1 MDKKKT
7 FDFSGW
13 ATRNDV
19 KCSDG
24 RTIRKDAFKHC
35 DGQTV
40 PLVWNHNHTDLDNV
54 LGHALLQNRNEG
66 VYAYCSFNE
75 TEQGK
80 MAKELVKHGDIRALS
95 IYANQLKQN
104 GGDVIHGA
112 IRELSLVLA
121 GANPEAIIKDV
132 LAHSENSDIT
142 KDNLIIP
149 EKGTTEDWN
158 FDSEFEEI
166 QHAEEEEVSHADE
179 EKKAA
184 DSGKSEDEET
194 IADVYN
200 TLTEKQKLVVEAI
213 IGAALSESNENTQE
227 EDENMKHNAFEQTGA
242 VEETVTTLSHSDL
255 LDVIADAKRSGSLK
269 DAYNMKKKAK
279 EDELQH
285 SITDI
290 DLLFPEVKAI
300 NNTPTT
306 INDDTNWVGK
316 VMGGVHH
323 TPFSRVKMMAF
334 DITGEEA
341 RARGYVKGNQK
352 EEEVIGALRRETS
365 PQTVYK
371 LQKLDRD
378 DIIDVTDFDVV
389 AYIKNEMR
397 GKLDEE
403 IARAILIGDGRSK
416 ASKDKINPLNI
427 RPILGDDPTYVV
439 SKQLTKEQG
448 EDEYAFA
455 KKFIKAVIR
464 SRKDYK
470 GKGNPTLFCT
480 EDLLTDML
488 LIEDRNQRIIYD
500 TMDKLKTALRVVDIV
515 TVPCFE
521 NQTRTAE
528 GFDYKL
534 MGILVNL
541 SDYNVGADKG
551 GAVSMF
557 DDFDINFNKYEYL
570 IETRCSGAMVAP
582 YGAITF
588 EEKSTHV
595 EPEQHE

>member
-1 MDKKKT
+1 MEEIFKMAKET

-13 ATRNDV
+13 ATRNDI

-40 PLVWNHNHTDLDNV
+40 PLVWNHNHTDADNV
-54 LGHALLQNRNEG
+54 LGKALLENRNEG
-66 VYAYCSFNE
+66 VYAYCSFNG
-75 TEQGK
+75 TENGK
-80 MAKELVKHGDIRALS
+80 NAKELVKHGDIVSLS

-112 IRELSLVLA
+112 IKEVSLVLA
-121 GANPEAIIKDV
+121 GANPGAKIENVMAHGELDEESATIWNGVTELKFDVDVDTDAI
-132 LAHSENSDIT
+132 
-142 KDNLIIP
+142 
-149 EKGTTEDWN
+149 
-158 FDSEFEEI
+158 
-166 QHAEEEEVSHADE
+166 SHAAAQE
-179 EKKAA
+179 EPAKME
-184 DSGKSEDEET
+184 DSKEGKEET

-200 TLTEKQKLVVEAI
+200 TLTEKQKLVVNAL
-213 IGAALSESNENTQE
+213 IGAALEEKAENDDQE
-227 EDENMKHNAFEQTGA
+227 EDEEMKHNAFEQTN
-242 VEETVTTLSHSDL
+242 EIETNVLSHSDL
-255 LDVIADAKRSGSLK
+255 VDVIANAKKTGSLK
-269 DAYNMKKKAK
+269 DSYIAK
-279 EDELQH
+279 CNEKDVDLQH
-285 SITDI
+285 SINNLDV
-290 DLLFPEVKAI
+290 LFPEVKAI
-300 NNTPTT
+300 NNTPVT
-306 INDDTNWVGK
+306 INDDTNWVAK

-341 RARGYVKGNQK
+341 RARGYIKGNQK

-403 IARAILIGDGRSK
+403 IARAVLIGDGRSS
-416 ASKDKINPLNI
+416 ASKDKINPLHI

-439 SKQLTKEQG
+439 SKQLKRDASA
-448 EDEYAFA
+448 DEYTFA
-455 KKFIKAVIR
+455 KQFIKAVIK
-464 SRKDYK
+464 SRKEYK

-488 LIEDRNQRIIYD
+488 LIEDANQRVIYD

-521 NQTRTAE
+521 NQTRKVGE
-528 GFDYKL
+528 QNLKL
-534 MGILVNL
+534 MAILVNL

-570 IETRCSGAMVAP
+570 IETRCSGAMVQP
-582 YGAITF
+582 YGAVTF
-588 EEKSTHV
+588 EEQV
-595 EPEQHE
+595 AAEGPAA

>member
-1 MDKKKT
+1 MAKET

-13 ATRNDV
+13 ATRNDI

-40 PLVWNHNHTDLDNV
+40 PLVWNHNHTDADNV
-54 LGHALLQNRNEG
+54 LGKALLENRKEG
-66 VYAYCSFNE
+66 VYAYCSFNG
-75 TEQGK
+75 TENGK
-80 MAKELVKHGDIRALS
+80 NAKELVKHGDIVSLS

-112 IRELSLVLA
+112 IKEVSLVLA
-121 GANPEAIIKDV
+121 GANPGAKIENVMAHGELDEESATIWNGVTEFNYDV
-132 LAHSENSDIT
+132 DV
-142 KDNLIIP
+142 DV
-149 EKGTTEDWN
+149 
-158 FDSEFEEI
+158 DSI
-166 QHAEEEEVSHADE
+166 SHADAPKAEAEKEKSPE
-179 EKKAA
+179 E
-184 DSGKSEDEET
+184 GKEET
-194 IADVYN
+194 IADIYN
-200 TLTEKQKLVVEAI
+200 TLTDKQKMVVNAL
-213 IGAALSESNENTQE
+213 IGAALEEKAQNNNQE
-227 EDENMKHNAFEQTGA
+227 EDEKMKHNAFEQTN
-242 VEETVTTLSHSDL
+242 EIETNVLSHSDL
-255 LDVIADAKRSGSLK
+255 VDVIADAKKFGSLK
-269 DAYNMKKKAK
+269 DAYIAK
-279 EDELQH
+279 CNEKEVDLQH
-285 SITDI
+285 SINNLDV
-290 DLLFPEVKAI
+290 LFPEAKAI
-300 NNTPTT
+300 NNTPVT
-306 INDDTNWVGK
+306 INDDTSWVAK

-341 RARGYVKGNQK
+341 RARGYIKGNKK

-403 IARAILIGDGRSK
+403 IARAVLIGDGRSS
-416 ASKDKINPLNI
+416 ASKDKINPLHI
-427 RPILGDDPTYVV
+427 RPILGDDSTYVV
-439 SKQLTKEQG
+439 SKQLKRDAS

-455 KKFIKAVIR
+455 KQFIKAVIK
-464 SRKDYK
+464 SRKEYK

-488 LIEDRNQRIIYD
+488 LIEDRNQRVIYD

-515 TVPCFE
+515 TVPCFD
-521 NQTRTAE
+521 NQTRKVGE
-528 GFDYKL
+528 QNLKL
-534 MGILVNL
+534 MAILVNL
-541 SDYNVGADKG
+541 SDYDIGADKG

-570 IETRCSGAMVAP
+570 IETRCSGAMVQP

-588 EEKSTHV
+588 EEQVASEEV
-595 EPEQHE
+595 AA

>member
-1 MDKKKT
+1 MAKET

-13 ATRNDV
+13 ATRNDI

-40 PLVWNHNHTDLDNV
+40 PLVWNHNHTDADNV
-54 LGHALLQNRNEG
+54 LGKALLENRNEG
-66 VYAYCSFNE
+66 VYAYCSFNG
-75 TEQGK
+75 TENGK
-80 MAKELVKHGDIRALS
+80 NAKELVKHGDIVSLS

-112 IRELSLVLA
+112 IKEVSLVLA
-121 GANPEAIIKDV
+121 GANPGAKIENVMAHGELDEESATIWNGVTELKFDVDVDTDAI
-132 LAHSENSDIT
+132 
-142 KDNLIIP
+142 
-149 EKGTTEDWN
+149 
-158 FDSEFEEI
+158 
-166 QHAEEEEVSHADE
+166 SHADAQE
-179 EKKAA
+179 EPAKKEN
-184 DSGKSEDEET
+184 SEEGKEET

-200 TLTEKQKLVVEAI
+200 TLTEKQKLVVNAL
-213 IGAALSESNENTQE
+213 IGAALEEKAENDDQE
-227 EDENMKHNAFEQTGA
+227 EDEKMKHNAFEQTN
-242 VEETVTTLSHSDL
+242 EIETNVLSHSDL
-255 LDVIADAKRSGSLK
+255 VDVIADAKKSGSLK
-269 DAYNMKKKAK
+269 DAYIAK
-279 EDELQH
+279 CNEKEVDLQH
-285 SITDI
+285 SINNLDV
-290 DLLFPEVKAI
+290 LFPEVKAI
-300 NNTPTT
+300 NNTPVT
-306 INDDTNWVGK
+306 INDDTNWVAK

-341 RARGYVKGNQK
+341 RARGYIKGNKK
-352 EEEVIGALRRETS
+352 EEEVIAALRRETS

-403 IARAILIGDGRSK
+403 IARAVLIGDGRSS
-416 ASKDKINPLNI
+416 ASKDKINPLHI

-439 SKQLTKEQG
+439 SKQLKRDANA
-448 EDEYAFA
+448 DEYAFA
-455 KKFIKAVIR
+455 KQFIKTVIK
-464 SRKDYK
+464 SRKEYK

-488 LIEDRNQRIIYD
+488 LIEDANQRVIYD

-521 NQTRTAE
+521 NQTRKVGE
-528 GFDYKL
+528 QNLKL
-534 MGILVNL
+534 MAILVNL

-570 IETRCSGAMVAP
+570 IETRCSGAMVQP
-582 YGAITF
+582 YGAVTF
-588 EEKSTHV
+588 EEQVTS
-595 EPEQHE
+595 EAAA

>member
-1 MDKKKT
+1 MAKET

-13 ATRNDV
+13 ATRNDI

-40 PLVWNHNHTDLDNV
+40 PLVWNHNHTDADNV
-54 LGHALLQNRNEG
+54 LGKALLENRNEG
-66 VYAYCSFNE
+66 VYAYCSFNG
-75 TEQGK
+75 TENGK
-80 MAKELVKHGDIRALS
+80 NAKELVKHGDIVSLS

-112 IRELSLVLA
+112 IKEVSLVLA
-121 GANPEAIIKDV
+121 GANPGAKIENVMAHGELDEESATIWNGVTELKFDVDVDTDAI
-132 LAHSENSDIT
+132 
-142 KDNLIIP
+142 
-149 EKGTTEDWN
+149 
-158 FDSEFEEI
+158 
-166 QHAEEEEVSHADE
+166 SHADAQE
-179 EKKAA
+179 EPAKME
-184 DSGKSEDEET
+184 DSKEGKEET

-200 TLTEKQKLVVEAI
+200 TLTEKQKLVVNAL
-213 IGAALSESNENTQE
+213 IGAALEEKAENDDQE
-227 EDENMKHNAFEQTGA
+227 EDEKMKHNAFEQTN
-242 VEETVTTLSHSDL
+242 EIETNVLSHSDL
-255 LDVIADAKRSGSLK
+255 VDVIANAKKTGSLK
-269 DAYNMKKKAK
+269 DSYIAK
-279 EDELQH
+279 CNEKDVDLQH
-285 SITDI
+285 SINNLDV
-290 DLLFPEVKAI
+290 LFPEVKAI
-300 NNTPTT
+300 NNTPVT
-306 INDDTNWVGK
+306 INDDTNWVAK

-341 RARGYVKGNQK
+341 RARGYIKGGQK

-403 IARAILIGDGRSK
+403 IARAVLIGDGRSS
-416 ASKDKINPLNI
+416 ASKDKINPLHI

-439 SKQLTKEQG
+439 SKQLKRDASA
-448 EDEYAFA
+448 DEYTFA
-455 KKFIKAVIR
+455 KQFIKAVIK
-464 SRKDYK
+464 SRKEYK

-488 LIEDRNQRIIYD
+488 LIEDRNQRVIYD

-515 TVPCFE
+515 TVPCFD
-521 NQTRTAE
+521 NQTRKVGE
-528 GFDYKL
+528 QNLKL
-534 MGILVNL
+534 MAILVNL
-541 SDYNVGADKG
+541 SDYNIGADKG

-570 IETRCSGAMVAP
+570 IETRCSGAMVQP

-588 EEKSTHV
+588 EEQVTSEAATA
-595 EPEQHE
+595 

>member
-1 MDKKKT
+1 MAKET

-13 ATRNDV
+13 ATRNDI

-40 PLVWNHNHTDLDNV
+40 PLVWNHNHTDADNV
-54 LGHALLQNRNEG
+54 LGKALLENRNEG
-66 VYAYCSFNE
+66 VYAYCSFNG
-75 TEQGK
+75 TENGK
-80 MAKELVKHGDIRALS
+80 NAKELVKHGDIVSLS

-112 IRELSLVLA
+112 IKEVSLVLA
-121 GANPEAIIKDV
+121 GANPGAKIENVMAHGELDEESATIWNGVTELKFDVDVDTDAI
-132 LAHSENSDIT
+132 
-142 KDNLIIP
+142 
-149 EKGTTEDWN
+149 
-158 FDSEFEEI
+158 
-166 QHAEEEEVSHADE
+166 SHAAAQE
-179 EKKAA
+179 EPAKME
-184 DSGKSEDEET
+184 DSKEGKEET

-200 TLTEKQKLVVEAI
+200 TLTEKQKLVVNAL
-213 IGAALSESNENTQE
+213 IGAALEEKAENDDQE
-227 EDENMKHNAFEQTGA
+227 EDEEMKHNAFEQTN
-242 VEETVTTLSHSDL
+242 EIETNVLSHSDL
-255 LDVIADAKRSGSLK
+255 VDVIANAKKTGSLK
-269 DAYNMKKKAK
+269 DSYIAK
-279 EDELQH
+279 CNEKDVDLQH
-285 SITDI
+285 SINNLDV
-290 DLLFPEVKAI
+290 LFPEAKAI
-300 NNTPTT
+300 NNTPVT
-306 INDDTNWVGK
+306 INDDTDWVAK

-341 RARGYVKGNQK
+341 RARGYIKGNQK

-403 IARAILIGDGRSK
+403 IARAILIGDGRSS
-416 ASKDKINPLNI
+416 ASKDKINPLHI

-439 SKQLTKEQG
+439 SKQLKRDASA
-448 EDEYAFA
+448 DEYTFA
-455 KKFIKAVIR
+455 KQFIKAVIK
-464 SRKDYK
+464 SRKEYK

-488 LIEDRNQRIIYD
+488 LIEDRNQRVIYD

-515 TVPCFE
+515 TVPCFD
-521 NQTRTAE
+521 NQIRKVGE
-528 GFDYKL
+528 QNLKL
-534 MGILVNL
+534 MAILVNL
-541 SDYNVGADKG
+541 SDYNIGADKG

-570 IETRCSGAMVAP
+570 IETRCSGAMVQP
-582 YGAITF
+582 YGAVTF
-588 EEKSTHV
+588 EEQVSA
-595 EPEQHE
+595 EAAAEAAA

>member
-1 MDKKKT
+1 MAKET

-13 ATRNDV
+13 ATRNDI

-40 PLVWNHNHTDLDNV
+40 PLVWNHNHTDADNV
-54 LGHALLQNRNEG
+54 LGKALLENRKEG
-66 VYAYCSFNE
+66 VYAYCSFNG
-75 TEQGK
+75 TENGK
-80 MAKELVKHGDIRALS
+80 NAKELVRHGDIVSLS

-112 IRELSLVLA
+112 IKEVSLVLA
-121 GANPEAIIKDV
+121 GANPGAKIENVMAHGELDEESATIWNGVTEFNYDV
-132 LAHSENSDIT
+132 DV
-142 KDNLIIP
+142 DV
-149 EKGTTEDWN
+149 
-158 FDSEFEEI
+158 DSI
-166 QHAEEEEVSHADE
+166 SHADAPKAEAEKEKSPE
-179 EKKAA
+179 E
-184 DSGKSEDEET
+184 GKEET

-200 TLTEKQKLVVEAI
+200 TLTDKQKMVVNAL
-213 IGAALSESNENTQE
+213 IGAALEEKAENDDQE
-227 EDENMKHNAFEQTGA
+227 EDEKMKHNAFEQTN
-242 VEETVTTLSHSDL
+242 EIETNVLSHSDL
-255 LDVIADAKRSGSLK
+255 VDVIADAKKFGSLK
-269 DAYNMKKKAK
+269 DAYIAK
-279 EDELQH
+279 CNEKEVDLQH
-285 SITDI
+285 SINNLDV
-290 DLLFPEVKAI
+290 LFPEVKAI
-300 NNTPTT
+300 NNTPVT
-306 INDDTNWVGK
+306 INDDTSWVAK

-341 RARGYVKGNQK
+341 RARGYIKGNKK

-378 DIIDVTDFDVV
+378 DIVDVTDFDVV

-403 IARAILIGDGRSK
+403 IARAVLIGDGRSS
-416 ASKDKINPLNI
+416 ASKDKINPLHI

-439 SKQLTKEQG
+439 SKQLKRDAS

-455 KKFIKAVIR
+455 KKFIKTVIK
-464 SRKDYK
+464 SRKEYK

-488 LIEDRNQRIIYD
+488 LIEDANQRVVYD

-521 NQTRTAE
+521 NQTRKVGE
-528 GFDYKL
+528 QNLKL
-534 MGILVNL
+534 MAILVNL

-570 IETRCSGAMVAP
+570 IETRCSGAMVQP
-582 YGAITF
+582 YGAVTF
-588 EEKSTHV
+588 EEQVAAEESV
-595 EPEQHE
+595 A

>member
-1 MDKKKT
+1 MAKET

-13 ATRNDV
+13 ATRNDI

-40 PLVWNHNHTDLDNV
+40 PLVWNHNHTDADNV
-54 LGHALLQNRNEG
+54 LGKALLENRNEG
-66 VYAYCSFNE
+66 VYAYCSFNG
-75 TEQGK
+75 TENGK
-80 MAKELVKHGDIRALS
+80 NAKELVKHGDIVSLS

-112 IRELSLVLA
+112 IKEVSLVLA
-121 GANPEAIIKDV
+121 GANPGAKIENVMAHGELDEESATIWNGVTELKFDVDVDTDAI
-132 LAHSENSDIT
+132 
-142 KDNLIIP
+142 
-149 EKGTTEDWN
+149 
-158 FDSEFEEI
+158 
-166 QHAEEEEVSHADE
+166 SHADAQE
-179 EKKAA
+179 EPAKME
-184 DSGKSEDEET
+184 DSKEGKEET

-200 TLTEKQKLVVEAI
+200 TLTEKQKLVVNAL
-213 IGAALSESNENTQE
+213 IGAALEEKAENDDQE
-227 EDENMKHNAFEQTGA
+227 EDEEMKHNAFEQTNEIDTN
-242 VEETVTTLSHSDL
+242 VLSHSDL
-255 LDVIADAKRSGSLK
+255 VDVIANAKKTGSLK
-269 DAYNMKKKAK
+269 DSYIAK
-279 EDELQH
+279 CNEKDVDLQH
-285 SITDI
+285 SINNLDV
-290 DLLFPEVKAI
+290 LFPEVKAI
-300 NNTPTT
+300 NNTPVT
-306 INDDTNWVGK
+306 INDDTNWVAK

-341 RARGYVKGNQK
+341 RARGYIKGNKK

-378 DIIDVTDFDVV
+378 DIVDVTDFDVV

-403 IARAILIGDGRSK
+403 IARAILIGDGRSS
-416 ASKDKINPLNI
+416 ASKDKINPLHI

-439 SKQLTKEQG
+439 SKQLKRDAS

-455 KKFIKAVIR
+455 KKFIKTVIK
-464 SRKDYK
+464 SRKEYK

-488 LIEDRNQRIIYD
+488 LIEDANQRVIYD

-515 TVPCFE
+515 TVPCFD
-521 NQTRTAE
+521 NQTRKVGE
-528 GFDYKL
+528 QNLKL
-534 MGILVNL
+534 MAILVNL
-541 SDYNVGADKG
+541 SDYNIGADKG

-570 IETRCSGAMVAP
+570 IETRCSGAMVQP
-582 YGAITF
+582 YGAVTF
-588 EEKSTHV
+588 EEQVASE
-595 EPEQHE
+595 EPAA

>member
-1 MDKKKT
+1 MAKET

-13 ATRNDV
+13 ATRNDI

-40 PLVWNHNHTDLDNV
+40 PLVWNHNHTDADNV
-54 LGHALLQNRNEG
+54 LGKALLENRNEG
-66 VYAYCSFNE
+66 VYAYCSFNG
-75 TEQGK
+75 TENGK
-80 MAKELVKHGDIRALS
+80 NAKELVKHGDIVSLS

-112 IRELSLVLA
+112 IKEVSLVLA
-121 GANPEAIIKDV
+121 GANPGAKIENVMAHGELDEESATIWNGVTELKFDVDVDTDAI
-132 LAHSENSDIT
+132 
-142 KDNLIIP
+142 
-149 EKGTTEDWN
+149 
-158 FDSEFEEI
+158 
-166 QHAEEEEVSHADE
+166 SHAAAQE
-179 EKKAA
+179 EPAKME
-184 DSGKSEDEET
+184 DSKEGKEET

-200 TLTEKQKLVVEAI
+200 TLTEKQKLVVNAL
-213 IGAALSESNENTQE
+213 IGAALEEKAENDDQE
-227 EDENMKHNAFEQTGA
+227 EDEKMKHNAFEQTN
-242 VEETVTTLSHSDL
+242 EIETNVLSHSDL
-255 LDVIADAKRSGSLK
+255 VDVIADAKKSGSLK
-269 DAYNMKKKAK
+269 DAYIAK
-279 EDELQH
+279 CNEKEVDLQH
-285 SITDI
+285 SINNLDV
-290 DLLFPEVKAI
+290 LFPEVKAI
-300 NNTPTT
+300 NNTPVT
-306 INDDTNWVGK
+306 INDDTNWVAK

-341 RARGYVKGNQK
+341 RARGYIKGNKK
-352 EEEVIGALRRETS
+352 EEEVIAALRRETS

-403 IARAILIGDGRSK
+403 IARAVLIGDGRSS
-416 ASKDKINPLNI
+416 ASKDKINPLHI

-439 SKQLTKEQG
+439 SKQLKRDASA
-448 EDEYAFA
+448 DEYAFA
-455 KKFIKAVIR
+455 KQFIKTVIK
-464 SRKDYK
+464 SRKEYK

-488 LIEDRNQRIIYD
+488 LIEDANQRVIYD

-521 NQTRTAE
+521 NQTRKVGE
-528 GFDYKL
+528 QNLKL
-534 MGILVNL
+534 MAILVNL

-570 IETRCSGAMVAP
+570 IETRCSGAMVQP
-582 YGAITF
+582 YGAVTF
-588 EEKSTHV
+588 EEQVASV
-595 EPEQHE
+595 ETA

>member
-1 MDKKKT
+1 MAKET

-13 ATRNDV
+13 ATRNDI

-40 PLVWNHNHTDLDNV
+40 PLVWNHNHTDADNV
-54 LGHALLQNRNEG
+54 LGKALLENRKEG
-66 VYAYCSFNE
+66 VYAYCSFNG
-75 TEQGK
+75 TENGK
-80 MAKELVKHGDIRALS
+80 NAKELVKHGDIVSLS

-112 IRELSLVLA
+112 IKEVSLVLA
-121 GANPEAIIKDV
+121 GANPGAKIENVMAHGELDEESATIWNGVTELKFDVDVDTDAI
-132 LAHSENSDIT
+132 
-142 KDNLIIP
+142 
-149 EKGTTEDWN
+149 
-158 FDSEFEEI
+158 
-166 QHAEEEEVSHADE
+166 SHADAQE
-179 EKKAA
+179 EPAKKE
-184 DSGKSEDEET
+184 DSEEGKEET

-200 TLTEKQKLVVEAI
+200 TLTEKQKLVVNAL
-213 IGAALSESNENTQE
+213 IGAALEEKAENDDQE
-227 EDENMKHNAFEQTGA
+227 EDEKMKHNAFEQTN
-242 VEETVTTLSHSDL
+242 EIETNVLSHSDL
-255 LDVIADAKRSGSLK
+255 VDVIADAKKSGSLK
-269 DAYNMKKKAK
+269 DAYIAK
-279 EDELQH
+279 CNEKEVDLQH
-285 SITDI
+285 SINNLDV
-290 DLLFPEVKAI
+290 LFPEVKAI
-300 NNTPTT
+300 NNTPVT
-306 INDDTNWVGK
+306 INDDTNWVAK

-341 RARGYVKGNQK
+341 RARGYIKGNKK
-352 EEEVIGALRRETS
+352 EEEVIAALRRETS

-403 IARAILIGDGRSK
+403 IARAVLIGDGRSS
-416 ASKDKINPLNI
+416 ASKDKINPLHI

-439 SKQLTKEQG
+439 SKQLKRDASA
-448 EDEYAFA
+448 DEYAFA
-455 KKFIKAVIR
+455 KQFIKEVIK
-464 SRKDYK
+464 SRKEYK

-488 LIEDRNQRIIYD
+488 LIEDANQRVIYD

-521 NQTRTAE
+521 NQTRKVGE
-528 GFDYKL
+528 QNLKL
-534 MGILVNL
+534 MAILVNL

-570 IETRCSGAMVAP
+570 IETRCSGAMVQP
-582 YGAITF
+582 YGAVTF
-588 EEKSTHV
+588 EEQV
-595 EPEQHE
+595 AAEGPAA

>member
-1 MDKKKT
+1 MAKET

-13 ATRNDV
+13 ATRNDI

-40 PLVWNHNHTDLDNV
+40 PLVWNHNHTDADNV
-54 LGHALLQNRNEG
+54 LGKALLENRNEG
-66 VYAYCSFNE
+66 VYAYCSFNG
-75 TEQGK
+75 TENGK
-80 MAKELVKHGDIRALS
+80 NAKELVKHGDIVSLS

-112 IRELSLVLA
+112 IKEVSLVLA
-121 GANPEAIIKDV
+121 GANPGAKIENVMAHGELDEESATIWNGVTELKFDVDVDTDAI
-132 LAHSENSDIT
+132 
-142 KDNLIIP
+142 
-149 EKGTTEDWN
+149 
-158 FDSEFEEI
+158 
-166 QHAEEEEVSHADE
+166 SHADAQE
-179 EKKAA
+179 EPAKKE
-184 DSGKSEDEET
+184 DSKEGKEET

-200 TLTEKQKLVVEAI
+200 TLTEKQKLVVNAL
-213 IGAALSESNENTQE
+213 IGAALEEKAENDDQE
-227 EDENMKHNAFEQTGA
+227 EDEKMKHNAFEQTN
-242 VEETVTTLSHSDL
+242 EIETNVLSHSDL
-255 LDVIADAKRSGSLK
+255 VDVIADAKKSGSLK
-269 DAYNMKKKAK
+269 DAYIAK
-279 EDELQH
+279 CNEKEVDLQH
-285 SITDI
+285 SISNLDV
-290 DLLFPEVKAI
+290 LFPEVKAI
-300 NNTPTT
+300 NNTPVT
-306 INDDTNWVGK
+306 INDDTNWVAK

-341 RARGYVKGNQK
+341 RARGYIKGNKK
-352 EEEVIGALRRETS
+352 EEEVITALRRETS

-403 IARAILIGDGRSK
+403 IARAILIGDGRSS
-416 ASKDKINPLNI
+416 ASKDKINPLHI
-427 RPILGDDPTYVV
+427 RPILGDDSTYVV
-439 SKQLTKEQG
+439 SKQLKRDASA
-448 EDEYAFA
+448 DEYAFA
-455 KKFIKAVIR
+455 KQFIKAVIK
-464 SRKDYK
+464 SRKEYK

-488 LIEDRNQRIIYD
+488 LIEDRNQRVVYD

-521 NQTRTAE
+521 NQTRKVSE
-528 GFDYKL
+528 QNLKL
-534 MGILVNL
+534 MAILVNL

-570 IETRCSGAMVAP
+570 IETRCSGAMVQP
-582 YGAITF
+582 YGAVTF
-588 EEKSTHV
+588 EEQV
-595 EPEQHE
+595 EAEGPAA

>member
-1 MDKKKT
+1 MAKET

-13 ATRNDV
+13 ATRNDI

-40 PLVWNHNHTDLDNV
+40 PLVWNHNHTDADNV
-54 LGHALLQNRNEG
+54 LGKALLENRKEG
-66 VYAYCSFNE
+66 VYAYCSFNG
-75 TEQGK
+75 TENGK
-80 MAKELVKHGDIRALS
+80 NAKELVKHGDIVSLS

-112 IRELSLVLA
+112 IKEVSLVLA
-121 GANPEAIIKDV
+121 GANPGAKIENVMAHGELDEESATIWNGVTELKFDVDVDTDAI
-132 LAHSENSDIT
+132 
-142 KDNLIIP
+142 
-149 EKGTTEDWN
+149 
-158 FDSEFEEI
+158 
-166 QHAEEEEVSHADE
+166 SHADAQE
-179 EKKAA
+179 EPAKME
-184 DSGKSEDEET
+184 DSKEGKEET

-200 TLTEKQKLVVEAI
+200 TLTEKQKLVVNAL
-213 IGAALSESNENTQE
+213 IGAALEEKAENDDQE
-227 EDENMKHNAFEQTGA
+227 EDEEMKHNAFEQTN
-242 VEETVTTLSHSDL
+242 EIETNVLSHSDL
-255 LDVIADAKRSGSLK
+255 VDVIANAKKTGSLK
-269 DAYNMKKKAK
+269 DSYIAK
-279 EDELQH
+279 CNEKEVDLQH
-285 SITDI
+285 SINNLDV
-290 DLLFPEVKAI
+290 LFPEVKAI
-300 NNTPTT
+300 NNTPVT
-306 INDDTNWVGK
+306 INDDTNWVAK

-341 RARGYVKGNQK
+341 RARGYIKGNKK

-403 IARAILIGDGRSK
+403 IARAILIGDGRSS
-416 ASKDKINPLNI
+416 ASKDKINPLHI
-427 RPILGDDPTYVV
+427 RPILGDDSTYVV
-439 SKQLTKEQG
+439 SKQLKRDASA
-448 EDEYAFA
+448 DEYSFA
-455 KKFIKAVIR
+455 KQFIKTVIK
-464 SRKDYK
+464 SRKEYK

-488 LIEDRNQRIIYD
+488 LIEDRNQRVIYD

-515 TVPCFE
+515 TVPCFD
-521 NQTRTAE
+521 NQTRKVGE
-528 GFDYKL
+528 QNLKL
-534 MGILVNL
+534 MAILVNL
-541 SDYNVGADKG
+541 SDYNIGADKG

-570 IETRCSGAMVAP
+570 IETRCSGAMVQP

-588 EEKSTHV
+588 EEQVTS
-595 EPEQHE
+595 EEAAA

>member
-1 MDKKKT
+1 MAKET

-13 ATRNDV
+13 ATRNDI

-40 PLVWNHNHTDLDNV
+40 PLVWNHNHTDADNV
-54 LGHALLQNRNEG
+54 LGKALLENRKEG
-66 VYAYCSFNE
+66 VYAYCSFNG
-75 TEQGK
+75 TENGK
-80 MAKELVKHGDIRALS
+80 NAKELVRHGDIVSLS

-112 IRELSLVLA
+112 IKEVSLVLA
-121 GANPEAIIKDV
+121 GANPGAKIENVMAHGELDEESATIWNGVTELKFDVDVDTDAI
-132 LAHSENSDIT
+132 
-142 KDNLIIP
+142 
-149 EKGTTEDWN
+149 
-158 FDSEFEEI
+158 
-166 QHAEEEEVSHADE
+166 SHADAQE
-179 EKKAA
+179 EPAKKE
-184 DSGKSEDEET
+184 DSEEGKEET

-200 TLTEKQKLVVEAI
+200 TLTEKQKLVVNAL
-213 IGAALSESNENTQE
+213 IGAALEEKAENDDQE
-227 EDENMKHNAFEQTGA
+227 EDEKMKHNAFEQTN
-242 VEETVTTLSHSDL
+242 EIETNVLSHSDL
-255 LDVIADAKRSGSLK
+255 VDVIADAKKSGSLK
-269 DAYNMKKKAK
+269 DAYIAK
-279 EDELQH
+279 CNEKEVDLQH
-285 SITDI
+285 SINNLDV
-290 DLLFPEVKAI
+290 LFPEVKAI
-300 NNTPTT
+300 NNTPIT
-306 INDDTNWVGK
+306 INDDTNWVAK

-341 RARGYVKGNQK
+341 RARGYIKGNKK
-352 EEEVIGALRRETS
+352 EEEVIAALRRETS

-403 IARAILIGDGRSK
+403 IARAVLIGDGRSS
-416 ASKDKINPLNI
+416 ASKDKINPLHI

-439 SKQLTKEQG
+439 SKQLKRDASA
-448 EDEYAFA
+448 DEYAFA
-455 KKFIKAVIR
+455 KQFIKAVIK
-464 SRKDYK
+464 SRKEYK

-488 LIEDRNQRIIYD
+488 LIEDLNQRVVYD

-521 NQTRTAE
+521 NQTRKVGE
-528 GFDYKL
+528 QNLKL
-534 MGILVNL
+534 MAILVNL
-541 SDYNVGADKG
+541 SDYNIGADKG

-570 IETRCSGAMVAP
+570 IETRCSGAMVQP
-582 YGAITF
+582 YGAVTF
-588 EEKSTHV
+588 EEQVAAEGQTA
-595 EPEQHE
+595 

>member
-1 MDKKKT
+1 MEEIFKMAKET

-13 ATRNDV
+13 ATRNDI

-40 PLVWNHNHTDLDNV
+40 PLVWNHNHTDADNV
-54 LGHALLQNRNEG
+54 LGKALLENRNEG
-66 VYAYCSFNE
+66 VYAYCSFNG
-75 TEQGK
+75 TENGK
-80 MAKELVKHGDIRALS
+80 NAKELVKHGDIVSLS

-112 IRELSLVLA
+112 IKEVSLVLA
-121 GANPEAIIKDV
+121 GANPGAKIENVMAHGELDEESATIWNGVTELKFDVDVDTDAI
-132 LAHSENSDIT
+132 
-142 KDNLIIP
+142 
-149 EKGTTEDWN
+149 
-158 FDSEFEEI
+158 
-166 QHAEEEEVSHADE
+166 SHADAQE
-179 EKKAA
+179 EPAKNE
-184 DSGKSEDEET
+184 DSKEGKEET

-200 TLTEKQKLVVEAI
+200 TLTEKQKLVVNAL
-213 IGAALSESNENTQE
+213 IGAALEEKAENDDQE
-227 EDENMKHNAFEQTGA
+227 EDEKMKHNAFEQTN
-242 VEETVTTLSHSDL
+242 EIETNVLSHSDL
-255 LDVIADAKRSGSLK
+255 VDVIADAKKSGSLK
-269 DAYNMKKKAK
+269 DAYIAK
-279 EDELQH
+279 CNEKEVDLQH
-285 SITDI
+285 SIN
-290 DLLFPEVKAI
+290 DLDVLFPEVKAI
-300 NNTPTT
+300 NNTPAT
-306 INDDTNWVGK
+306 INDDTSWVAK

-341 RARGYVKGNQK
+341 RARGYIKGNKK
-352 EEEVIGALRRETS
+352 EEEVIAALRRETS

-403 IARAILIGDGRSK
+403 IARAILIGDGRSS
-416 ASKDKINPLNI
+416 ASKDKINPLHI

-439 SKQLTKEQG
+439 SKQLKRDASA
-448 EDEYAFA
+448 DEYAFA
-455 KKFIKAVIR
+455 KQFIKTVIK
-464 SRKDYK
+464 SRKEYK

-488 LIEDRNQRIIYD
+488 LIEDLNQRVIYD

-521 NQTRTAE
+521 NQTRKVGE
-528 GFDYKL
+528 QNLKL
-534 MGILVNL
+534 MAILVNL
-541 SDYNVGADKG
+541 SDYNIGADKG

-570 IETRCSGAMVAP
+570 IETRCSGAMVQP
-582 YGAITF
+582 YGAVTF
-588 EEKSTHV
+588 EEQV
-595 EPEQHE
+595 NAEGPAA

>member
-1 MDKKKT
+1 MAKET

-13 ATRNDV
+13 ATRNDI

-40 PLVWNHNHTDLDNV
+40 PLVWNHNHTDADNV
-54 LGHALLQNRNEG
+54 LGKALLENRNEG
-66 VYAYCSFNE
+66 VYAYCSFNG
-75 TEQGK
+75 TENGK
-80 MAKELVKHGDIRALS
+80 NAKELVKHGDIVSLS

-112 IRELSLVLA
+112 IKEVSLVLA
-121 GANPEAIIKDV
+121 GANPGAKIENVMAHGELDEESATIWNGVTELKFDVDVDTDAI
-132 LAHSENSDIT
+132 
-142 KDNLIIP
+142 
-149 EKGTTEDWN
+149 
-158 FDSEFEEI
+158 
-166 QHAEEEEVSHADE
+166 SHADAQE
-179 EKKAA
+179 EPAKKE
-184 DSGKSEDEET
+184 DSEEGKEET

-200 TLTEKQKLVVEAI
+200 TLTEKQRLVVNAL
-213 IGAALSESNENTQE
+213 IGAALEEKAENDDRE
-227 EDENMKHNAFEQTGA
+227 EDENMKHNAFEQTN
-242 VEETVTTLSHSDL
+242 EIETNVLSHSDL
-255 LDVIADAKRSGSLK
+255 VDVIADAKKSGSLK
-269 DAYNMKKKAK
+269 DAYIAK
-279 EDELQH
+279 CNEKEVDLQH
-285 SITDI
+285 SINNLDV
-290 DLLFPEVKAI
+290 LFPEVKAI
-300 NNTPTT
+300 NNTPVT
-306 INDDTNWVGK
+306 INDDTNWVAK

-341 RARGYVKGNQK
+341 RARGYIKGNKK
-352 EEEVIGALRRETS
+352 EEEVIAALRRETS

-403 IARAILIGDGRSK
+403 IARAVLIGDGRSS
-416 ASKDKINPLNI
+416 ASKDKINPLHI

-439 SKQLTKEQG
+439 SKQLKREASADDYT
-448 EDEYAFA
+448 FA
-455 KKFIKAVIR
+455 KQFIKDVIK
-464 SRKDYK
+464 SRKEYK

-488 LIEDRNQRIIYD
+488 LIEDRNQRVIYD
-500 TMDKLKTALRVVDIV
+500 TMDKLKTALRVADIV

-521 NQTRTAE
+521 NQTRKVGE
-528 GFDYKL
+528 QNLKL
-534 MGILVNL
+534 MAILVNL
-541 SDYNVGADKG
+541 SDYNIGADKG

-570 IETRCSGAMVAP
+570 IETRCSGAMVQP
-582 YGAITF
+582 YGAVTF
-588 EEKSTHV
+588 EEQV
-595 EPEQHE
+595 AAEG

>member
-1 MDKKKT
+1 MAKET

-13 ATRNDV
+13 ATRNDI

-40 PLVWNHNHTDLDNV
+40 PLVWNHNHTDADNV
-54 LGHALLQNRNEG
+54 LGKALLENRNEG
-66 VYAYCSFNE
+66 VYAYCSFNG
-75 TEQGK
+75 TENGK
-80 MAKELVKHGDIRALS
+80 NAKELVKHGDIVSLS

-112 IRELSLVLA
+112 IKEVSLVLA
-121 GANPEAIIKDV
+121 GANPGAKIENVMAHGELDEESATIWNGVTELKFDVDVDTDAI
-132 LAHSENSDIT
+132 
-142 KDNLIIP
+142 
-149 EKGTTEDWN
+149 
-158 FDSEFEEI
+158 
-166 QHAEEEEVSHADE
+166 SHADAQE
-179 EKKAA
+179 EPAKKE
-184 DSGKSEDEET
+184 DSEEGKEET

-200 TLTEKQKLVVEAI
+200 TLTEKQKLVVNAL
-213 IGAALSESNENTQE
+213 IGAALKEKAENDDQE
-227 EDENMKHNAFEQTGA
+227 EDEKMKHNAFEQTN
-242 VEETVTTLSHSDL
+242 EIETNVLSHSDL
-255 LDVIADAKRSGSLK
+255 VDVIADAKKSGSLK
-269 DAYNMKKKAK
+269 DAYIAK
-279 EDELQH
+279 CNEKEVDLQH
-285 SITDI
+285 SINNLDV
-290 DLLFPEVKAI
+290 LFPEVKAI
-300 NNTPTT
+300 NNTPVT
-306 INDDTNWVGK
+306 INDDTNWVAK

-341 RARGYVKGNQK
+341 RARGYIKGNQK
-352 EEEVIGALRRETS
+352 EEEVIGSLRRETS

-403 IARAILIGDGRSK
+403 IARAVLIGDGRSS
-416 ASKDKINPLNI
+416 ASKDKINPLHI

-439 SKQLTKEQG
+439 SKQLKRDASADDYT
-448 EDEYAFA
+448 FA
-455 KKFIKAVIR
+455 KQFIKEVIK
-464 SRKDYK
+464 SRKEYK

-488 LIEDRNQRIIYD
+488 LIEDRNQRVIYD
-500 TMDKLKTALRVVDIV
+500 TMDKLKTALRVADIV

-521 NQTRTAE
+521 NQTRKVGE
-528 GFDYKL
+528 QNLKL
-534 MGILVNL
+534 MAILVNL
-541 SDYNVGADKG
+541 SDYNIGADKG

-570 IETRCSGAMVAP
+570 IETRCSGAMVQP
-582 YGAITF
+582 YGAVTF
-588 EEKSTHV
+588 EEQV
-595 EPEQHE
+595 AAEGPAA

>member
-1 MDKKKT
+1 MAKET

-13 ATRNDV
+13 ATRNDI

-40 PLVWNHNHTDLDNV
+40 PLVWNHNHTDADNV
-54 LGHALLQNRNEG
+54 LGKALLENRNEG
-66 VYAYCSFNE
+66 VYAYCSFNG
-75 TEQGK
+75 TENGK
-80 MAKELVKHGDIRALS
+80 NAKELVKHGDIVSLS

-112 IRELSLVLA
+112 IKEVSLVLA
-121 GANPEAIIKDV
+121 GANPGAKIENVMAHGELDEESATIWNGVTELKFDVDVDTDAI
-132 LAHSENSDIT
+132 
-142 KDNLIIP
+142 
-149 EKGTTEDWN
+149 
-158 FDSEFEEI
+158 
-166 QHAEEEEVSHADE
+166 SHAAAQE
-179 EKKAA
+179 EPAKME
-184 DSGKSEDEET
+184 DSKEGKEET

-200 TLTEKQKLVVEAI
+200 TLTEKQKLVVNAL
-213 IGAALSESNENTQE
+213 IGAALEEKAENDDQE
-227 EDENMKHNAFEQTGA
+227 EDEKMKHNAFEQTN
-242 VEETVTTLSHSDL
+242 EIETNVLSHSDL
-255 LDVIADAKRSGSLK
+255 VDVIADAKKFGSLK
-269 DAYNMKKKAK
+269 DAYIAK
-279 EDELQH
+279 CNEKEVDLQH
-285 SITDI
+285 SINNLDV
-290 DLLFPEVKAI
+290 LFPEVKAI
-300 NNTPTT
+300 NNTPVT
-306 INDDTNWVGK
+306 INDDTNWVAK

-341 RARGYVKGNQK
+341 RARGYIKGNKK

-403 IARAILIGDGRSK
+403 IARAILIGDGRSS
-416 ASKDKINPLNI
+416 ASKDKINPLHI
-427 RPILGDDPTYVV
+427 RPILGDDSTYVI
-439 SKQLTKEQG
+439 SKQLSRDKG
-448 EDEYAFA
+448 ADDYAFA
-455 KKFIKAVIR
+455 KKFIKAVIK
-464 SRKDYK
+464 SRKEYK

-488 LIEDRNQRIIYD
+488 LIEDANQRVIYD

-521 NQTRTAE
+521 NQTRKVAE
-528 GFDYKL
+528 QNLKL
-534 MGILVNL
+534 MAILVNL

-570 IETRCSGAMVAP
+570 IETRCSGAMVQP
-582 YGAITF
+582 YGAVTF
-588 EEKSTHV
+588 EEQVASEAEV
-595 EPEQHE
+595 A

>member
-1 MDKKKT
+1 MAKET

-13 ATRNDV
+13 ATRNDI

-40 PLVWNHNHTDLDNV
+40 PLVWNHNHTDADNV
-54 LGHALLQNRNEG
+54 LGKALLENRNEG
-66 VYAYCSFNE
+66 VYAYCSFNG
-75 TEQGK
+75 TENGK
-80 MAKELVKHGDIRALS
+80 NAKELVKHGDIVSLS

-112 IRELSLVLA
+112 IKEVSLVLA
-121 GANPEAIIKDV
+121 GANPGAKIENVMAHGELDEESATIWNGVTELKFDVDVDTDAI
-132 LAHSENSDIT
+132 
-142 KDNLIIP
+142 
-149 EKGTTEDWN
+149 
-158 FDSEFEEI
+158 
-166 QHAEEEEVSHADE
+166 SHADAQE
-179 EKKAA
+179 EPAKKEN
-184 DSGKSEDEET
+184 SEEGKEET

-200 TLTEKQKLVVEAI
+200 TLTEKQKLVVNAL
-213 IGAALSESNENTQE
+213 IGAALEEKAENDDQE
-227 EDENMKHNAFEQTGA
+227 EDEKMKHNAFEQTN
-242 VEETVTTLSHSDL
+242 EIETNVLSHSDL
-255 LDVIADAKRSGSLK
+255 VDVIADAKKSGSLK
-269 DAYNMKKKAK
+269 DAYIAK
-279 EDELQH
+279 CNEKEVDLQH
-285 SITDI
+285 SINNLDV
-290 DLLFPEVKAI
+290 LFPEVKAI
-300 NNTPTT
+300 NNTPVT
-306 INDDTNWVGK
+306 INDDTDWVAK

-341 RARGYVKGNQK
+341 RARGYIKGNKK
-352 EEEVIGALRRETS
+352 EEEVITALRRETS

-403 IARAILIGDGRSK
+403 IARAILIGDGRSS
-416 ASKDKINPLNI
+416 ASKDKINPLHI
-427 RPILGDDPTYVV
+427 RPILGDDSTYVV
-439 SKQLTKEQG
+439 SKQLKRDASA
-448 EDEYAFA
+448 DEYAFA
-455 KKFIKAVIR
+455 KQFIKAVIK
-464 SRKDYK
+464 SRKEYK

-488 LIEDRNQRIIYD
+488 LIEDRNQRVVYD

-515 TVPCFE
+515 TVSCFE
-521 NQTRTAE
+521 NQTRKVNE
-528 GFDYKL
+528 QNLKL
-534 MGILVNL
+534 MAILVNL
-541 SDYNVGADKG
+541 SDYSVGADKG

-570 IETRCSGAMVAP
+570 IETRCSGAMVQP
-582 YGAITF
+582 YGAVTF
-588 EEKSTHV
+588 EEQVAAEGQAEGQTA
-595 EPEQHE
+595 

>member
-1 MDKKKT
+1 MAKET

-13 ATRNDV
+13 ATRNDI

-40 PLVWNHNHTDLDNV
+40 PLVWNHNHTDADNV
-54 LGHALLQNRNEG
+54 LGKALLENRNEG
-66 VYAYCSFNE
+66 VYAYCSFNG
-75 TEQGK
+75 TENGK
-80 MAKELVKHGDIRALS
+80 NAKELVKHGDIVSLS

-112 IRELSLVLA
+112 IKEVSLVLA
-121 GANPEAIIKDV
+121 GANPGAKIENVMAHGELDEESATIWNGVTEFNYDV
-132 LAHSENSDIT
+132 DV
-142 KDNLIIP
+142 DV
-149 EKGTTEDWN
+149 
-158 FDSEFEEI
+158 DSI
-166 QHAEEEEVSHADE
+166 SHADAPKAEAEKEKSPE
-179 EKKAA
+179 E
-184 DSGKSEDEET
+184 GKEET

-200 TLTEKQKLVVEAI
+200 TLTEKQKLVVNAL
-213 IGAALSESNENTQE
+213 IGAALEEKAENDDQE
-227 EDENMKHNAFEQTGA
+227 EDEKMKHNAFEQTN
-242 VEETVTTLSHSDL
+242 EIETNVLSHSDL
-255 LDVIADAKRSGSLK
+255 VDVIADAKKFGSLK
-269 DAYNMKKKAK
+269 DAYIAK
-279 EDELQH
+279 CNEKEVDLQH
-285 SITDI
+285 SINNLDV
-290 DLLFPEVKAI
+290 LFPEVKAI
-300 NNTPTT
+300 NNTPVT
-306 INDDTNWVGK
+306 INDDTNWVAK

-341 RARGYVKGNQK
+341 RARGYIKGDKK

-403 IARAILIGDGRSK
+403 IARAVLIGDGRSS
-416 ASKDKINPLNI
+416 ASKDKINPLHI

-439 SKQLTKEQG
+439 SKQLKRDAS

-455 KKFIKAVIR
+455 KKFIKAVIK
-464 SRKDYK
+464 SRKEYK
-470 GKGNPTLFCT
+470 GKGKPTLFCT

-488 LIEDRNQRIIYD
+488 LIEDRNQRVVYD
-500 TMDKLKTALRVVDIV
+500 TIDKLKTALLVVDIV
-515 TVPCFE
+515 TVPCFD
-521 NQTRTAE
+521 NQIRKVGE
-528 GFDYKL
+528 QNLKL
-534 MGILVNL
+534 MAILVNL
-541 SDYNVGADKG
+541 SDYNIGADKG

-570 IETRCSGAMVAP
+570 IETRCSGAMVQP
-582 YGAITF
+582 YGAVTF
-588 EEKSTHV
+588 EEQV
-595 EPEQHE
+595 AAEAGV

>member
-1 MDKKKT
+1 MAKET

-13 ATRNDV
+13 ATRNDI

-40 PLVWNHNHTDLDNV
+40 PLVWNHNHTDADNV
-54 LGHALLQNRNEG
+54 LGKALLENRNEG
-66 VYAYCSFNE
+66 VYAYCSFNG
-75 TEQGK
+75 TENGK
-80 MAKELVKHGDIRALS
+80 NAKELVKHGDIVSLS

-112 IRELSLVLA
+112 IKEVSLVLA
-121 GANPEAIIKDV
+121 GANPGAKIENIMAHGELDEESATIWNGVTELKFDVDVDTDAI
-132 LAHSENSDIT
+132 
-142 KDNLIIP
+142 
-149 EKGTTEDWN
+149 
-158 FDSEFEEI
+158 
-166 QHAEEEEVSHADE
+166 SHADAQE
-179 EKKAA
+179 EPAKKE
-184 DSGKSEDEET
+184 DSEEGKEET

-200 TLTEKQKLVVEAI
+200 TLTEKQKLVVNAL
-213 IGAALSESNENTQE
+213 IGAALEEKAENDDQE
-227 EDENMKHNAFEQTGA
+227 EDEKMKHNAFEQTN
-242 VEETVTTLSHSDL
+242 EIETNVLSHSDL
-255 LDVIADAKRSGSLK
+255 VDVIADAKKSGSLK
-269 DAYNMKKKAK
+269 DAYIAK
-279 EDELQH
+279 CNEKEVDLQH
-285 SITDI
+285 SINNLDV
-290 DLLFPEVKAI
+290 LFPEVKAI
-300 NNTPTT
+300 NNTPVT
-306 INDDTNWVGK
+306 INDDTNWVAK

-341 RARGYVKGNQK
+341 RARGYIKGNKK
-352 EEEVIGALRRETS
+352 EEEVIAALRRETS

-403 IARAILIGDGRSK
+403 IARAVLIGDGRSS
-416 ASKDKINPLNI
+416 ASKDKINPLHI

-439 SKQLTKEQG
+439 SKQLKRDASADDYT
-448 EDEYAFA
+448 FA
-455 KKFIKAVIR
+455 KQFIKEVIK
-464 SRKDYK
+464 SRKEYK

-488 LIEDRNQRIIYD
+488 LIEDRNQRVIYD
-500 TMDKLKTALRVVDIV
+500 TMDKLKTALRVADIV

-521 NQTRTAE
+521 NQTRKVGE
-528 GFDYKL
+528 QNLKL
-534 MGILVNL
+534 MAILVNL
-541 SDYNVGADKG
+541 SDYNIGADKG

-570 IETRCSGAMVAP
+570 IETRCSGAMVQP
-582 YGAITF
+582 YGAVTF
-588 EEKSTHV
+588 EEQVAAEGTTA
-595 EPEQHE
+595 

>member
-1 MDKKKT
+1 MAKET

-13 ATRNDV
+13 ATRNDI

-40 PLVWNHNHTDLDNV
+40 PLVWNHNHTDADNV
-54 LGHALLQNRNEG
+54 LGKALLENRNEG
-66 VYAYCSFNE
+66 VYAYCSFNG
-75 TEQGK
+75 TENGK
-80 MAKELVKHGDIRALS
+80 NAKELVKHGDIVSLS

-112 IRELSLVLA
+112 IKEVSLVLA
-121 GANPEAIIKDV
+121 GANPGAKIENVMAHGELDEESATIWNGVTELKFDVDVDTDAI
-132 LAHSENSDIT
+132 
-142 KDNLIIP
+142 
-149 EKGTTEDWN
+149 
-158 FDSEFEEI
+158 
-166 QHAEEEEVSHADE
+166 SHAAAQE
-179 EKKAA
+179 EPAKME
-184 DSGKSEDEET
+184 DSKEGKEET

-200 TLTEKQKLVVEAI
+200 TLTEKQKLVVNAL
-213 IGAALSESNENTQE
+213 IGAALEEKAENDDQE
-227 EDENMKHNAFEQTGA
+227 EDEEMKHNAFEQTN
-242 VEETVTTLSHSDL
+242 EIETNVLSHSDL
-255 LDVIADAKRSGSLK
+255 VDVIANAKKTGSLK
-269 DAYNMKKKAK
+269 DSYIAK
-279 EDELQH
+279 CNEKEVDLQH
-285 SITDI
+285 SINNLDV
-290 DLLFPEVKAI
+290 LFPEVKAI
-300 NNTPTT
+300 NNTPVT
-306 INDDTNWVGK
+306 INDDTNWVAK

-341 RARGYVKGNQK
+341 RARGYIKGNKK

-403 IARAILIGDGRSK
+403 IARAILIGDGRSS
-416 ASKDKINPLNI
+416 ASKDKINPLHI
-427 RPILGDDPTYVV
+427 RPILGDDPTYVI
-439 SKQLTKEQG
+439 SKQLKRDASA
-448 EDEYAFA
+448 DEYAFA
-455 KKFIKAVIR
+455 KQFIKAVIK
-464 SRKDYK
+464 SRKEYK

-488 LIEDRNQRIIYD
+488 LIEDRNQRVVYD

-521 NQTRTAE
+521 NQTRKVSE
-528 GFDYKL
+528 QNLKL
-534 MGILVNL
+534 MAILVNL

-570 IETRCSGAMVAP
+570 IETRCSGAMVQP
-582 YGAITF
+582 YGAVTF
-588 EEKSTHV
+588 EEQVAS
-595 EPEQHE
+595 EEAAA

>member
-1 MDKKKT
+1 MAKET

-13 ATRNDV
+13 ATRNDI

-40 PLVWNHNHTDLDNV
+40 PLVWNHNHTDADNV
-54 LGHALLQNRNEG
+54 LGKALLENRNEG
-66 VYAYCSFNE
+66 VYAYCSFNG
-75 TEQGK
+75 TENGK
-80 MAKELVKHGDIRALS
+80 NAKELVKHGDIVSLS

-112 IRELSLVLA
+112 IKEVSLVLA
-121 GANPEAIIKDV
+121 GANPGAKIENVMAHGELDEESATIWNGVTELKFDVDVDTDAI
-132 LAHSENSDIT
+132 
-142 KDNLIIP
+142 
-149 EKGTTEDWN
+149 
-158 FDSEFEEI
+158 
-166 QHAEEEEVSHADE
+166 SHAAAQE
-179 EKKAA
+179 EPAKME
-184 DSGKSEDEET
+184 DSKEGKEET

-200 TLTEKQKLVVEAI
+200 TLTEKQKLVVNAL
-213 IGAALSESNENTQE
+213 IGAALEEKAENDDQE
-227 EDENMKHNAFEQTGA
+227 EDEEMKHNAFEQTN
-242 VEETVTTLSHSDL
+242 EIETNVLSHSDL
-255 LDVIADAKRSGSLK
+255 VDVIANAKKTGSLK
-269 DAYNMKKKAK
+269 DSYIAK
-279 EDELQH
+279 CNEKEVDLQH
-285 SITDI
+285 SINNLDV
-290 DLLFPEVKAI
+290 LFPEVKAI
-300 NNTPTT
+300 NNTPVT
-306 INDDTNWVGK
+306 INDDTNWVAK

-341 RARGYVKGNQK
+341 RARGYIKGNKK

-403 IARAILIGDGRSK
+403 IARAILIGDGRSS
-416 ASKDKINPLNI
+416 ASKDKINPLHI
-427 RPILGDDPTYVV
+427 RPILGDDSTYVV
-439 SKQLTKEQG
+439 SKQLKRDASA
-448 EDEYAFA
+448 DEYSFA
-455 KKFIKAVIR
+455 KQFIKTVIK
-464 SRKDYK
+464 SRKEYK

-488 LIEDRNQRIIYD
+488 LIEDRNQRVIYD

-515 TVPCFE
+515 TVPCFD
-521 NQTRTAE
+521 NQTRKVGE
-528 GFDYKL
+528 QNLKL
-534 MGILVNL
+534 MAILVNL
-541 SDYNVGADKG
+541 SDYNIGADKG

-570 IETRCSGAMVAP
+570 IETRCSGAMVQP

-588 EEKSTHV
+588 EEQVTS
-595 EPEQHE
+595 EAAAA

>member
-1 MDKKKT
+1 MAKET

-13 ATRNDV
+13 ATRNDI

-40 PLVWNHNHTDLDNV
+40 PLVWNHNHTDADNV
-54 LGHALLQNRNEG
+54 LGKALLENRNEG
-66 VYAYCSFNE
+66 VYAYCSFNG
-75 TEQGK
+75 TENGK
-80 MAKELVKHGDIRALS
+80 NAKELVKHGDIVSLS

-112 IRELSLVLA
+112 IKEVSLVLA
-121 GANPEAIIKDV
+121 GANPGAKIENIMAHGELDEESATIWNGVTELKFDVDVDTDAI
-132 LAHSENSDIT
+132 
-142 KDNLIIP
+142 
-149 EKGTTEDWN
+149 
-158 FDSEFEEI
+158 
-166 QHAEEEEVSHADE
+166 SHADAQE
-179 EKKAA
+179 EPAKKE
-184 DSGKSEDEET
+184 DSEEGKEET

-200 TLTEKQKLVVEAI
+200 TLTEKQKLVVNAL
-213 IGAALSESNENTQE
+213 IGAALEEKAENDDQE
-227 EDENMKHNAFEQTGA
+227 EDEKMKHNAFEQTN
-242 VEETVTTLSHSDL
+242 EIETNVLSHSDL
-255 LDVIADAKRSGSLK
+255 VDVIADAKKSGSLK
-269 DAYNMKKKAK
+269 DAYIAK
-279 EDELQH
+279 CNEKEVDLQH
-285 SITDI
+285 SINNLDV
-290 DLLFPEVKAI
+290 LFPEVKAI
-300 NNTPTT
+300 NNTPIT
-306 INDDTNWVGK
+306 INDDTNWVAK

-341 RARGYVKGNQK
+341 RARGYIKGNKK
-352 EEEVIGALRRETS
+352 EEEVIAALRRETS

-403 IARAILIGDGRSK
+403 IARAVLIGDGRSS
-416 ASKDKINPLNI
+416 ASKDKINPLHI

-439 SKQLTKEQG
+439 SKQLKRDASADDYT
-448 EDEYAFA
+448 FA
-455 KKFIKAVIR
+455 KQFIKEVIK
-464 SRKDYK
+464 SRKEYK

-488 LIEDRNQRIIYD
+488 LIEDRNQRAIYD
-500 TMDKLKTALRVVDIV
+500 TMDKLKTALRVADIV

-521 NQTRTAE
+521 NQTRKVGE
-528 GFDYKL
+528 QNLKL
-534 MGILVNL
+534 MAILVNL
-541 SDYNVGADKG
+541 SDYNIGADKG

-570 IETRCSGAMVAP
+570 IETRCSGAMVQP
-582 YGAITF
+582 YGAVTF
-588 EEKSTHV
+588 EEQV
-595 EPEQHE
+595 AAEGPAA

>member
-1 MDKKKT
+1 MAKET

-13 ATRNDV
+13 ATRNDI

-40 PLVWNHNHTDLDNV
+40 PLVWNHNHTDADNV
-54 LGHALLQNRNEG
+54 LGKALLENRKEG
-66 VYAYCSFNE
+66 VYAYCSFNG
-75 TEQGK
+75 TENGK
-80 MAKELVKHGDIRALS
+80 NAKELVKHGDIVSLS

-112 IRELSLVLA
+112 IKEVSLVLA
-121 GANPEAIIKDV
+121 GANPGAKIENVMAHGELDEESAMIWNGVTEFNYDV
-132 LAHSENSDIT
+132 DV
-142 KDNLIIP
+142 DV
-149 EKGTTEDWN
+149 
-158 FDSEFEEI
+158 DSI
-166 QHAEEEEVSHADE
+166 SHADAPKAEAEKEKSPE
-179 EKKAA
+179 E
-184 DSGKSEDEET
+184 GKEET
-194 IADVYN
+194 VADVYN
-200 TLTEKQKLVVEAI
+200 TLTDKQKMVVNAL
-213 IGAALSESNENTQE
+213 IGAALEEKAQNNNQE
-227 EDENMKHNAFEQTGA
+227 EDEKMKHNAFEQTN
-242 VEETVTTLSHSDL
+242 EIETNVLSHSDL
-255 LDVIADAKRSGSLK
+255 VEVIANAKKTGSLK
-269 DAYNMKKKAK
+269 DSYIAK
-279 EDELQH
+279 CNEKEVDLQH
-285 SITDI
+285 SINNLDV
-290 DLLFPEVKAI
+290 LFPEVKAI
-300 NNTPTT
+300 NNTPVT
-306 INDDTNWVGK
+306 INDDTSWVAK

-341 RARGYVKGNQK
+341 RARGYIKGNKK
-352 EEEVIGALRRETS
+352 EEEVIAALRRETS

-378 DIIDVTDFDVV
+378 DIVDVTDFDVV

-403 IARAILIGDGRSK
+403 IARAILIGDGRSS
-416 ASKDKINPLNI
+416 ASKDKINPLHI

-439 SKQLTKEQG
+439 SKQLKRDASA
-448 EDEYAFA
+448 DEYAFA
-455 KKFIKAVIR
+455 KQFIKTVIK
-464 SRKDYK
+464 SRKEYK

-488 LIEDRNQRIIYD
+488 LIEDRNQRVIYD

-521 NQTRTAE
+521 SQTRKVSE
-528 GFDYKL
+528 QNLKL
-534 MGILVNL
+534 MAILVNL

-570 IETRCSGAMVAP
+570 IETRCSGAMVQP
-582 YGAITF
+582 YGAVTF
-588 EEKSTHV
+588 EEQVSA
-595 EPEQHE
+595 EAAAEAAA

>member
-1 MDKKKT
+1 MAKET

-13 ATRNDV
+13 ATRNDI

-40 PLVWNHNHTDLDNV
+40 PLVWNHNHTDADNV
-54 LGHALLQNRNEG
+54 LGKALLENRNEG
-66 VYAYCSFNE
+66 VYAYCSFNG
-75 TEQGK
+75 TENGK
-80 MAKELVKHGDIRALS
+80 NAKELVKHGDIVSLS

-112 IRELSLVLA
+112 IKEVSLVLA
-121 GANPEAIIKDV
+121 GANPGAKIENVMAHGELDEESATIWNGVTELKFDVDVDTDAI
-132 LAHSENSDIT
+132 
-142 KDNLIIP
+142 
-149 EKGTTEDWN
+149 
-158 FDSEFEEI
+158 
-166 QHAEEEEVSHADE
+166 SHAAAQE
-179 EKKAA
+179 EPAKME
-184 DSGKSEDEET
+184 DSKEGKEET

-200 TLTEKQKLVVEAI
+200 TLTEKQKLVVNAL
-213 IGAALSESNENTQE
+213 IGAALEEKAENDDQE
-227 EDENMKHNAFEQTGA
+227 EDEKMKHNAFEQTN
-242 VEETVTTLSHSDL
+242 EIETNVLSHSDL
-255 LDVIADAKRSGSLK
+255 VDVIANAKKTGSLK
-269 DAYNMKKKAK
+269 DSYIAK
-279 EDELQH
+279 CNEKDVDLQH
-285 SITDI
+285 SINNLDV
-290 DLLFPEVKAI
+290 LFPEVKAI
-300 NNTPTT
+300 NNTPVT
-306 INDDTNWVGK
+306 INDDTNWVAK
-316 VMGGVHH
+316 VMGSVHH

-341 RARGYVKGNQK
+341 RARGYIKGNQK

-403 IARAILIGDGRSK
+403 IARAVLIGDGRSS
-416 ASKDKINPLNI
+416 ASKDKINPLHI

-439 SKQLTKEQG
+439 SKQLKRDASA
-448 EDEYAFA
+448 DEYTFA
-455 KKFIKAVIR
+455 KQFIKEVIK
-464 SRKDYK
+464 SRKEYK

-488 LIEDRNQRIIYD
+488 LIEDRNQRVIYD

-521 NQTRTAE
+521 NQTRKVGE
-528 GFDYKL
+528 QNLKL
-534 MGILVNL
+534 MAILVNL

-570 IETRCSGAMVAP
+570 IETRCSGAMVQP
-582 YGAITF
+582 YGAVTF
-588 EEKSTHV
+588 EEQV
-595 EPEQHE
+595 DAAE

>member
-1 MDKKKT
+1 MAKET

-13 ATRNDV
+13 ATRNDI

-40 PLVWNHNHTDLDNV
+40 PLVWNHNHTDADNV
-54 LGHALLQNRNEG
+54 LGKALLENRNEG
-66 VYAYCSFNE
+66 VYAYCSFNG
-75 TEQGK
+75 TENGK
-80 MAKELVKHGDIRALS
+80 NAKELVKHGDIVSLS

-112 IRELSLVLA
+112 IKEVSLVLA
-121 GANPEAIIKDV
+121 GANPGAKIENVMAHGELDEESATIWNGVTELKFDVDVDTDAI
-132 LAHSENSDIT
+132 
-142 KDNLIIP
+142 
-149 EKGTTEDWN
+149 
-158 FDSEFEEI
+158 
-166 QHAEEEEVSHADE
+166 SHAAAQE
-179 EKKAA
+179 EPAKME
-184 DSGKSEDEET
+184 DSKEGKEET

-200 TLTEKQKLVVEAI
+200 TLTEKQKLVVNAL
-213 IGAALSESNENTQE
+213 IGAALEEKAENDDQE
-227 EDENMKHNAFEQTGA
+227 EDEKMKHNAFEQTN
-242 VEETVTTLSHSDL
+242 EIETNVLSHSDL
-255 LDVIADAKRSGSLK
+255 VDVIADAKKSGSLK
-269 DAYNMKKKAK
+269 DAYIAK
-279 EDELQH
+279 CNEKEVDLQH
-285 SITDI
+285 SINNLDV
-290 DLLFPEVKAI
+290 LFPEVKAI
-300 NNTPTT
+300 NNTPVT
-306 INDDTNWVGK
+306 INDDTNWVAK

-341 RARGYVKGNQK
+341 RARGYIKGNKK
-352 EEEVIGALRRETS
+352 EEEVIAALRRETS

-403 IARAILIGDGRSK
+403 IARAVLIGDGRSS
-416 ASKDKINPLNI
+416 ASKDKINPLHI

-439 SKQLTKEQG
+439 SKQLKRDASA
-448 EDEYAFA
+448 DEYAFA
-455 KKFIKAVIR
+455 KQFIKTVIK
-464 SRKDYK
+464 SRKEYK

-488 LIEDRNQRIIYD
+488 LIEDANQRVIYD

-521 NQTRTAE
+521 NQTRKVGE
-528 GFDYKL
+528 QNLKL
-534 MGILVNL
+534 MAILVNL

-570 IETRCSGAMVAP
+570 IETRCSGAMVQP
-582 YGAITF
+582 YGAVTF
-588 EEKSTHV
+588 EEQVSA
-595 EPEQHE
+595 EGPAA

>member
-1 MDKKKT
+1 MAKET

-13 ATRNDV
+13 ATRNDI

-40 PLVWNHNHTDLDNV
+40 PLVWNHNHTDADNV
-54 LGHALLQNRNEG
+54 LGKALLENRKEG
-66 VYAYCSFNE
+66 VYAYCSFNG
-75 TEQGK
+75 TENGK
-80 MAKELVKHGDIRALS
+80 NAKELVKHGDIVSLS

-112 IRELSLVLA
+112 IKEVSLVLA
-121 GANPEAIIKDV
+121 GANPGAKIENVMAHGELDEESATIWNGVTEFNYDVDVDTDAI
-132 LAHSENSDIT
+132 
-142 KDNLIIP
+142 
-149 EKGTTEDWN
+149 
-158 FDSEFEEI
+158 
-166 QHAEEEEVSHADE
+166 SHADAQE
-179 EKKAA
+179 EPSKME
-184 DSGKSEDEET
+184 DSKEGKEET

-200 TLTEKQKLVVEAI
+200 TLTEKQRLVVNAL
-213 IGAALSESNENTQE
+213 IGAALEEKAENDDQE
-227 EDENMKHNAFEQTGA
+227 EDEKMKHNAFEQTN
-242 VEETVTTLSHSDL
+242 EIETNVLSHSDL
-255 LDVIADAKRSGSLK
+255 VDVIADAKKFGSLK
-269 DAYNMKKKAK
+269 DAYIAK
-279 EDELQH
+279 CNEKEVDLQH
-285 SITDI
+285 SINNLDV
-290 DLLFPEVKAI
+290 LFPEVKAI
-300 NNTPTT
+300 NNTPVT
-306 INDDTNWVGK
+306 INDDTNWVAK

-341 RARGYVKGNQK
+341 RARGYIKGNKK

-403 IARAILIGDGRSK
+403 IARAVLIGDGRSS
-416 ASKDKINPLNI
+416 ASKDKINPLHI

-439 SKQLTKEQG
+439 SKQLKRDASA
-448 EDEYAFA
+448 DEYAFA
-455 KKFIKAVIR
+455 KQFIKEVIK
-464 SRKDYK
+464 SRKEYK

-488 LIEDRNQRIIYD
+488 LIEDRNQRVIYD

-521 NQTRTAE
+521 NQTRKVGE
-528 GFDYKL
+528 QNLKL
-534 MGILVNL
+534 MAILVNL

-570 IETRCSGAMVAP
+570 IETRCSGAMVQP
-582 YGAITF
+582 YGAVTF
-588 EEKSTHV
+588 EEQVAASETV
-595 EPEQHE
+595 

>member
-1 MDKKKT
+1 MAKET

-13 ATRNDV
+13 ATRNDI

-40 PLVWNHNHTDLDNV
+40 PLVWNHNHTDADNV
-54 LGHALLQNRNEG
+54 LGKALLENRNEG
-66 VYAYCSFNE
+66 VYAYCSFNG
-75 TEQGK
+75 TENGK
-80 MAKELVKHGDIRALS
+80 NAKELVKHGDIVSLS

-112 IRELSLVLA
+112 IKEVSLVLA
-121 GANPEAIIKDV
+121 GANPGAKIENVMAHGELDEESATIWNGVTELKFDVDVDTDAI
-132 LAHSENSDIT
+132 
-142 KDNLIIP
+142 
-149 EKGTTEDWN
+149 
-158 FDSEFEEI
+158 
-166 QHAEEEEVSHADE
+166 SHADAQE
-179 EKKAA
+179 EPAKKEN
-184 DSGKSEDEET
+184 SEEGKEET

-200 TLTEKQKLVVEAI
+200 TLTEKQKLVVNAL
-213 IGAALSESNENTQE
+213 IGAALEEKAENDDQE
-227 EDENMKHNAFEQTGA
+227 EDEKMKHNAFEQTN
-242 VEETVTTLSHSDL
+242 EIETNVLSHSDL
-255 LDVIADAKRSGSLK
+255 VDVIADAKKSGSLK
-269 DAYNMKKKAK
+269 DAYIAK
-279 EDELQH
+279 CNEKEVDLQH
-285 SITDI
+285 SINNLDV
-290 DLLFPEVKAI
+290 LFPEVKAI
-300 NNTPTT
+300 NNTPVT
-306 INDDTNWVGK
+306 INDDTNWVAK

-341 RARGYVKGNQK
+341 RARGYIKGNKK
-352 EEEVIGALRRETS
+352 EEEVIAALRRETS

-403 IARAILIGDGRSK
+403 IARAVLIGDGRSS
-416 ASKDKINPLNI
+416 ASKDKINPLHI

-439 SKQLTKEQG
+439 SKQLKRDASA
-448 EDEYAFA
+448 DEYAFA
-455 KKFIKAVIR
+455 KQFIKTVIK
-464 SRKDYK
+464 SRKEYK

-488 LIEDRNQRIIYD
+488 LIEDANQRVIYD

-515 TVPCFE
+515 TVSCFE
-521 NQTRTAE
+521 NQTRKVGE
-528 GFDYKL
+528 QNLKL
-534 MGILVNL
+534 MAILVNL

-570 IETRCSGAMVAP
+570 IETRCSGAMVQP
-582 YGAITF
+582 YGAVTF
-588 EEKSTHV
+588 EEQVTS
-595 EPEQHE
+595 EAAA

>member
-1 MDKKKT
+1 MAKET

-13 ATRNDV
+13 ATRNDI

-40 PLVWNHNHTDLDNV
+40 PLVWNHNHTDADNV
-54 LGHALLQNRNEG
+54 LGKALLENRNEG
-66 VYAYCSFNE
+66 VYAYCSFNG
-75 TEQGK
+75 TENGK
-80 MAKELVKHGDIRALS
+80 NAKELVKHGDIVSLS

-112 IRELSLVLA
+112 IKEVSLVLA
-121 GANPEAIIKDV
+121 GANPGAKIENVMAHGELDEESATIWNGVTELKFDVDVDTDAI
-132 LAHSENSDIT
+132 
-142 KDNLIIP
+142 
-149 EKGTTEDWN
+149 
-158 FDSEFEEI
+158 
-166 QHAEEEEVSHADE
+166 SHADAQE
-179 EKKAA
+179 EPAKKE
-184 DSGKSEDEET
+184 DSEEGKEET

-200 TLTEKQKLVVEAI
+200 TLTEKQKLVVNAL
-213 IGAALSESNENTQE
+213 IGAALEEKAENDDQE
-227 EDENMKHNAFEQTGA
+227 EDEKMKHNAFEQTN
-242 VEETVTTLSHSDL
+242 EIETNVLSHSDL
-255 LDVIADAKRSGSLK
+255 VDVIADAKKTGSLK
-269 DAYNMKKKAK
+269 DAYIAK
-279 EDELQH
+279 CNEKEVDLQH
-285 SITDI
+285 SINNLDV
-290 DLLFPEVKAI
+290 LFPEVKAI
-300 NNTPTT
+300 NNTPVT
-306 INDDTNWVGK
+306 INDDTSWVDK

-341 RARGYVKGNQK
+341 RARGYIKGNKK
-352 EEEVIGALRRETS
+352 EEEVITALRRETS

-403 IARAILIGDGRSK
+403 IARAILIGDGRSS
-416 ASKDKINPLNI
+416 ASKDKINPLHI
-427 RPILGDDPTYVV
+427 RPILGDDSTYVV
-439 SKQLTKEQG
+439 SKQLKRDASA
-448 EDEYAFA
+448 DEYAFA
-455 KKFIKAVIR
+455 KQFIKAVIK
-464 SRKDYK
+464 SRKEYK

-488 LIEDRNQRIIYD
+488 LIEDRNQRVVYD

-521 NQTRTAE
+521 NQTRKVSE
-528 GFDYKL
+528 QNLKL
-534 MGILVNL
+534 MAILVNL
-541 SDYNVGADKG
+541 SDYSVGADKG

-570 IETRCSGAMVAP
+570 IETRCSGAMVQP
-582 YGAITF
+582 YGAVTF
-588 EEKSTHV
+588 EEQV
-595 EPEQHE
+595 EAEVPAA